1 MNQTQELRRLFEDHG
16 GRLTLGEIL
25 NTYMAALNE
34 IEKES
39 EYVKFNEKLL
49 AAKKLSSLRTA
60 F

>member
-39 EYVKFNEKLL
+39 EYVKFNEKLM
-49 AAKKLSSLRTA
+49 AAKKMCAMRTA